1 MVLVSSGVKI
11 AEESIN
17 VQLEGARLS
26 RKHIK
31 IMLISGMSFF
41 TDAYDLFII
50 GIVLLMITPIFHLT
64 ALQIGITASAALFGA
79 VIGPLL
85 FGFIGDK
92 FGRKYS
98 YWITVTLLII
108 AALGSSTAISYIQLI
123 AWRFLLGIAIGGDY
137 PLSATI
143 VAEYA
148 NKDDRGKLIAST
160 FAMQGFGIIA
170 GIAIAF
176 ILVYSHVPIGIA
188 WRILLAAGAIPSITI
203 LYARTKLMETPLYSM
218 SKGKLAD
225 AKKALVSVAGNRI
238 PQFAAKSPAVK
249 NSEEFG
255 DAHMQKKI
263 SFKEFAR
270 KRWKIMLGTSLS
282 WFLLDISYYGTTIFT
297 PYLTTFFGFNGLLS
311 STTTTALI
319 LLFAAVP
326 GYWIAVALID
336 KQGRKSMQAIG
347 FLIMGIAFVTLFF
360 FGAKILAFSDVLF
373 FFIYGLTFLF
383 TNYGPNTTTY
393 VYPVELYPTQ
403 LRARG
408 HGLAATSGKFGAALS
423 TLFFPLIIVSIG
435 KYGLI
440 GLLGIV
446 AIMGFIVTV
455 TLLPETK
462 KKPLSETSGEYELL
476 LVTSTLS
483 EDFRKLMQNISSG
496 MQNLNK
502 LFSDTGKRKEY
513 FKKIKSEEHAAD
525 THVHSIMDYLA
536 TSPTIKFGYRDVSHL
551 ASRLDDIMDSEE
563 AVAARMDIY
572 KITKVEND
580 MRKLLKATEQCI
592 NQIIESVNVLERLQ
606 YDKSTFPEIEKLR
619 IKASKY
625 ENDADE
631 ILRSSLSRLM
641 QSHDTKYIIKY
652 KEIYEHLESISDRCI
667 DALDVV
673 GDIALRY
680 IHGIES

>member
-1 MVLVSSGVKI
+1 MILVSSGVKI
-11 AEESIN
+11 AGESIKA
-17 VQLEGARLS
+17 QLEGARLS

-176 ILVYSHVPIGIA
+176 VLVYSHVPIGIA

-218 SKGKLAD
+218 SRGKFSD
-225 AKKALVSVAGNRI
+225 AKKALGSVAGNSI
-238 PQFAAKSPAVK
+238 KVPNIKSSVLK
-249 NSEEFG
+249 NAERNG
-255 DAHMQKKI
+255 DANMQERI
-263 SFKEFAR
+263 RIGDFVR
-270 KRWKIMLGTSLS
+270 KRWKIILGTALS

-297 PYLTTFFGFNGLLS
+297 PYLTTFFGFTGLMS

-347 FLIMGIAFVTLFF
+347 FLIMGIAFITLFF
-360 FGAKILAFSDVLF
+360 FGARILAFSDVLF
-373 FFIYGLTFLF
+373 FIIYGLTFLF
-383 TNYGPNTTTY
+383 ANYGPNTTTY

-408 HGLAATSGKFGAALS
+408 HGIAATSGKFGAALS
-423 TLFFPLIIVSIG
+423 TLFFPLIIVSVG

-440 GLLGIV
+440 GLLGII
-446 AIMGFIVTV
+446 AIVGFITTV

-462 KKPLSETSGEYELL
+462 KKPLGETSGEYELL

-483 EDFRKLMQNISSG
+483 NDFMELMQNISGG
-496 MQNLNK
+496 MKNLNG
-502 LFSDTGKRKEY
+502 LFSDTSKRKEY
-513 FKKIKSEEHAAD
+513 FEKIKSEEHAAD

-536 TSPTIKFGYRDVSHL
+536 TSPTMKFGYRDVSHL

-563 AVAARMDIY
+563 AVAARMDMYDI
-572 KITKVEND
+572 IKVEND
-580 MRKLLKATEQCI
+580 MHKLLKATGQCI
-592 NQIIESVNVLERLQ
+592 DQIAKSVSVLEKLQ
-606 YDKSTFPEIEKLR
+606 HDKSAFTEIETLR

-625 ENDADE
+625 ENDADK
-631 ILRSSLSRLM
+631 ILRSSLSRLIK
-641 QSHDTKYIIKY
+641 SHDTKYIIKY

-667 DALDVV
+667 DALDVIS
-673 GDIALRY
+673 DIALRY
-680 IHGIES
+680 MHDIES

>member
-1 MVLVSSGVKI
+1 MILVSSGVKI
-11 AEESIN
+11 AEESIKA
-17 VQLEGARLS
+17 QLEGAKLS

-64 ALQIGITASAALFGA
+64 TLQIGITASAALFGA

-176 ILVYSHVPIGIA
+176 ILVYSHVPISIA
-188 WRILLAAGAIPSITI
+188 WRILLAAGAIPSVTI
-203 LYARTKLMETPLYSM
+203 LYARTKLMETPLYSI
-218 SKGKLAD
+218 SKGKLA
-225 AKKALVSVAGNRI
+225 
-238 PQFAAKSPAVK
+238 AAKQALGSVTGDVISATTAK
-249 NSEEFG
+249 NPYLKTAKRNG
-255 DAHMQKKI
+255 DADVQEKI
-263 SFKEFAR
+263 RIGDFVR
-270 KRWKIMLGTSLS
+270 KRWKIILGTSLS

-297 PYLTTFFGFNGLLS
+297 PYLTTFFGFSGLMS

-336 KQGRKSMQAIG
+336 RQGRKSMQAVG
-347 FLIMGIAFVTLFF
+347 FLIMGIAFITLFF

-373 FFIYGLTFLF
+373 FIIYGLTFLF

-423 TLFFPLIIVSIG
+423 TLFFPLIIVNIG

-455 TLLPETK
+455 ILLPETK
-462 KKPLSETSGEYELL
+462 KRPLGETSGEYELL

-483 EDFRKLMQNISSG
+483 EDFRKMMQNISNG
-496 MQNLNK
+496 MRNLDM
-502 LFSDTGKRKEY
+502 LFSDMKKRKEY
-513 FKKIKSEEHAAD
+513 FKLIKLEEHAAD

-536 TSPTIKFGYRDVSHL
+536 TSPIMKFGYRDVAHL

-572 KITKVEND
+572 DITKVEGD
-580 MRKLLKATEQCI
+580 MLKLLEVTRQCI
-592 NQIIESVNVLERLQ
+592 DQIVESVNVLEELQ
-606 YDKSTFPEIEKLR
+606 YNKSAFPEIERLR

-631 ILRSSLSRLM
+631 ILRSSLSRIIK
-641 QSHDTKYIIKY
+641 SHDTKYIIKY

-673 GDIALRY
+673 SDIALRY
-680 IHGIES
+680 MHGLKS